1 MYVIGNYHIIGDYHI
16 IGNYHIIDD
25 YYIIYLYIQSMF
37 DYYIIMGL
45 LDADNRRRTVLV
57 LFALLM
63 LIGCVALAV
72 YSTPEPKY
80 PEKEDITPFSR
91 SASVVTAAL
100 LGYGIG
106 FITMGD
112 L

>member
-1 MYVIGNYHIIGDYHI
+1 
-16 IGNYHIIDD
+16 
-25 YYIIYLYIQSMF
+25 MF
-37 DYYIIMGL
+37 DYYINYLIMGL
-45 LDADNRRRTVLV
+45 LDSDNRLKTAIVV
-57 LFALLM
+57 FIVLM
-63 LIGCVALAV
+63 LIGCVAFAV

-80 PEKEDITPFSR
+80 PENEDITPFSR
-91 SASVVTAAL
+91 GASVVIAAL